1 MSRLLSN
8 IQKAPFLFLEDHP
21 DQFYEQIN
29 ETMDQGYNELRSM
42 NVDVDEVIKDT
53 FYSARNIDL
62 IQKWLIKEIV
72 SKKNIKIRYQK
83 VEHLLNIMAGIYE
96 TYCQYLPF
104 SLKEQIYELDRKVV
118 EFCIPIVLDEILGN
132 ARYLEKLDTANYID
146 QPLYVNSKGQ
156 RQLPSVYSSR
166 D

>member
-29 ETMDQGYNELRSM
+29 ETMEQGYNELRNM

-62 IQKWLIKEIV
+62 IQKWLIKEIAL
-72 SKKNIKIRYQK
+72 KKNIKIRYQK

-96 TYCQYLPF
+96 TYCQNLPF

-118 EFCIPIVLDEILGN
+118 EFCIPIILDEIIGN
-132 ARYLEKLDTANYID
+132 NKYLEKLNTANYID
-146 QPLYVNSKGQ
+146 QPLCVNSKGQ
-156 RQLPSVYSSR
+156 RQLPSAYSSR